1 MPLLCRSLED
11 SPWELGNL
19 GGVVL
24 SCGKHLS
31 KNVRIISNQLWC
43 AAQTQD
49 AMGDFV
55 NANDEP
61 KKRRDKSHAFLTFT
75 YTRALQRNVM
85 HRMRKQ
91 SVGNGIAD
99 IAASNKQGAVS
110 GGATYLNE
118 VCLDL
123 HPCDL
128 VLNCPVFMDLL
139 QVFAFKTAETKT
151 NVDLTTPGG
160 ATVDAAEHSL
170 WFISALP
177 LIYINAANFRLFVPR
192 IPCRG
197 NDVASSRDTLDS
209 GCPSSTVSMATVT
222 TAAVAA
228 ASEHDMCV
236 FQVQSLS
243 LAPNADNPLP
253 RVVVEREVYRQALHA
268 GITSQLGSEVE
279 DRQYQ
284 LDMRGLSLSTGNNDN
299 TKYISC
305 RQMVAIENRFS
316 RSMEK
321 N

>member
-1 MPLLCRSLED
+1 MPLLCRSLEH
-11 SPWELGNL
+11 SLWELGNF

-43 AAQTQD
+43 AAQTHD

-55 NANDEP
+55 NAQDEP

-91 SVGNGIAD
+91 SVGNGIGD
-99 IAASNKQGAVS
+99 TAASNKSCPSS
-110 GGATYLNE
+110 GSHYLNE

-123 HPCDL
+123 HPCDV

-139 QVFAFKTAETKT
+139 QVFTLNTPETKT
-151 NVDLTTPGG
+151 NVDTTPCGG
-160 ATVDAAEHSL
+160 ATVGTDEHSL

-192 IPCRG
+192 IPCCG

-222 TAAVAA
+222 TVAA
-228 ASEHDMCV
+228 ASEHDVCV

-284 LDMRGLSLSTGNNDN
+284 LDMRGLSLSTGNDINAP
-299 TKYISC
+299 Y
-305 RQMVAIENRFS
+305 VAYYVLAHY
-316 RSMEK
+316 
-321 N
+321 